1 MSRHKTNHQQNPEAA
16 TPLDRALNGARGVS
30 RVATWIS
37 GLALII
43 ICFLV
48 MVEVLLRKFFGVTLG
63 GMNEITGYVLAVTVS
78 WTMSFALLEHA
89 HIRIDVLYNI
99 ANRQLRALL
108 DLLSLAAMTGF
119 LLLITYWAGQL
130 LKNSIDFGSRS
141 NSALQVP
148 LWLPQSLW
156 VAGLVF
162 FVLTLLLLCLRSI
175 GYLWRG
181 DVAGITRIAGIKP
194 VDDEVEEHA
203 VLTDL
208 NHARQG

>member
-1 MSRHKTNHQQNPEAA
+1 MSRHETTNTQTPEAG
-16 TPLDRALNGARGVS
+16 TSLDRVLKGARRLS
-30 RVATWIS
+30 RLATWVS
-37 GLALII
+37 GLALVV

-78 WTMSFALLEHA
+78 WTLSFALLEHA

-99 ANRQLRALL
+99 ANRRIRALL
-108 DLLSLAAMTGF
+108 DLLSLGAMTGF
-119 LLLITYWAGQL
+119 MLLVTYWAGQL

-162 FVLTLLLLCLRSI
+162 FVLTLLLLCLRSL
-175 GYLWRG
+175 GYLWRR
-181 DVAGITRIAGIKP
+181 DTEGISRIAGIKP

-203 VLTDL
+203 MLTDL